1 MRAVFR
7 PGCLEELFRLL
18 DDYPDARIMAGGTDL
33 LVHLRRFPKACPG
46 PLLLVDRVEEL
57 CFVREEEGELSI
69 GAAMSISDLIN
80 DARVSARVPI
90 LASACRTIG
99 GPALRNMA
107 TIGGN
112 IVSASPAGD
121 SLPPLYLL
129 DAQLELVSP
138 RGGRRLALNEFIS
151 GPGKTVLQTGEILC
165 RVCIPF
171 QDGDALTG
179 FEKIG
184 LRKSLA
190 ISVASFCGLLKM
202 SADRTVTQARFCWG
216 SVAPTVVRFFDLE
229 AALSGRKLD
238 SALIQELAE
247 EVKGRVSPIDDI
259 RATAEYRRLVAANM
273 LVRFLGVDHV

>member
-1 MRAVFR
+1 MSAVFR
-7 PGCLEELFRLL
+7 PGCLEELFTLL
-18 DDYPDARIMAGGTDL
+18 DRYPDARIMAGGTDL
-33 LVHLRRFPKACPG
+33 LVHLRRFPKACSG

-57 CFVREEEGELSI
+57 CFVREAEGELSI
-69 GAAMSISDLIN
+69 GAAMSFAGLISHAL
-80 DARVSARVPI
+80 VSARAPL
-90 LASACRTIG
+90 LASACRTVG

-121 SLPPLYLL
+121 SLPPLYLF
-129 DAQLELVSP
+129 DARLELVSR
-138 RGGRRLALNEFIS
+138 RGVRRIPLADFIC
-151 GPGKTVLQTGEILC
+151 GEILS
-165 RVCIPF
+165 RVCVPF

-190 ISVASFCGLLKM
+190 IAVASFCGFLKM
-202 SADRTVTQARFCWG
+202 SADRTVTQARFAWG

-229 AALSGRKLD
+229 AALPGRKLD
-238 SALIQELAE
+238 SALIRELAGD
-247 EVKGRVSPIDDI
+247 VKIRVSPIDDI